1 VKVVKFVLAGFN
13 PIEKGE
19 QWRFTIEES
28 VGEFVNV
35 EIWRM
40 GGRLQSKYF
49 PIPISNQLLSP
60 MGVL

>member
-1 VKVVKFVLAGFN
+1 VKVVKFVLAGLN

-19 QWRFTIEES
+19 QWRFTKEES

-35 EIWRM
+35 EICKM
-40 GGRLQSKYF
+40 GGRLQSEHF
-49 PIPISNQLLSP
+49 PIPTGNRLLNP